1 MPRVSEG
8 RSSRIA
14 GDETVV
20 EGTIIVTDEKNT
32 PEPDEAVD
40 TTADA
45 PAERPAPEAS
55 DRVVTDST
63 PDPDV
68 TFHSVGEA
76 FAAFTDGPDAVDESA
91 PPQYGVGPFSV
102 REVALGGIWVVA
114 FIVSFFPIYSL
125 GASSSVW
132 TAGIDW
138 VLTIGV
144 PTVAVFLLLLR
155 RLSPQG
161 IRRVG
166 SLGIDQFASVAFS
179 VSMVVWLGILWASF
193 VSLAGQR
200 LFYATWVV
208 WVEFILMLA
217 GVLLTVF
224 APLFPTIG
232 EDFRH
237 RPEVPAH
244 RVASPARPVVARPHT
259 PRPAPQSA
267 AAPASAAAPVG
278 EPSAYASPVAE
289 TTAITP
295 LDTVAAGAA
304 VDIAPAA
311 DSAPAEQSAP
321 PASQAFWALAPVERD
336 VVDEHGTPIFTIG
349 PTAWALVIEDRG
361 DRYVVRHEDGRI
373 GYLTDVSGVTRG

>member
-1 MPRVSEG
+1 M
-8 RSSRIA
+8 
-14 GDETVV
+14 
-20 EGTIIVTDEKNT
+20 TDEKY
-32 PEPDEAVD
+32 
-40 TTADA
+40 
-45 PAERPAPEAS
+45 APESAETPQDS
-55 DRVVTDST
+55 AAVTSVPEET

-68 TFHSVGEA
+68 TFASVANA
-76 FAAFTDGPDAVDESA
+76 FAAATDGPDGVDQSA

-102 REVALGGIWVVA
+102 REVALGGVWVVA
-114 FIVSFFPIYSL
+114 FIVSFFPIFGELVGSRT
-125 GASSSVW
+125 VW
-132 TAGIDW
+132 SGGIDW
-138 VLTIGV
+138 VLTIGT

-179 VSMVVWLGILWASF
+179 VSAIIWLGILWSAF

-200 LFYATWVV
+200 LFVATWVV

-237 RPEVPAH
+237 RPEVVAH
-244 RVASPARPVVARPHT
+244 RFASPARPVVARPVT
-259 PRPAPQSA
+259 ERPTHA
-267 AAPASAAAPVG
+267 AAPAATAPTEG
-278 EPSAYASPVAE
+278 EPSSSVSDETVAFSPQDTAAVAE
-289 TTAITP
+289 VI
-295 LDTVAAGAA
+295 
-304 VDIAPAA
+304 
-311 DSAPAEQSAP
+311 SAP
-321 PASQAFWALAPVERD
+321 PASQAFWALAPVDRA
-336 VVDEHGTPIFTIG
+336 VVDDAGQPLFTIG

-361 DRYVVRHEDGRI
+361 DSFVVRHEDGRI

>member
-1 MPRVSEG
+1 M
-8 RSSRIA
+8 
-14 GDETVV
+14 
-20 EGTIIVTDEKNT
+20 TDEKNI
-32 PEPDEAVD
+32 PEPDEAVG
-40 TTADA
+40 TTGDA
-45 PAERPAPEAS
+45 PAERPASEAS
-55 DRVVTDST
+55 DRVVTGST

-68 TFHSVGEA
+68 TFDPVGKA
-76 FAAFTDGPDAVDESA
+76 FAAFTDGPAAVDESA

-102 REVALGGIWVVA
+102 REVVLGGIWVVA
-114 FIVSFFPIYSL
+114 FIVSFFPIYNV
-125 GASSSVW
+125 GGSSVW

-166 SLGIDQFASVAFS
+166 SLGIDQFASVAFT

-208 WVEFILMLA
+208 WVEFIVMLA

-244 RVASPARPVVARPHT
+244 RVARPARPVVARPRT

-267 AAPASAAAPVG
+267 AAPTSSATPVG

-304 VDIAPAA
+304 VDITPAS
-311 DSAPAEQSAP
+311 DSAPPADSGTAEQSAP

-336 VVDEHGTPIFTIG
+336 VVDEDGTPIFTIG
-349 PTAWALVIEDRG
+349 PTAWALVIEERVDRF
-361 DRYVVRHEDGRI
+361 VVRHEDGRI